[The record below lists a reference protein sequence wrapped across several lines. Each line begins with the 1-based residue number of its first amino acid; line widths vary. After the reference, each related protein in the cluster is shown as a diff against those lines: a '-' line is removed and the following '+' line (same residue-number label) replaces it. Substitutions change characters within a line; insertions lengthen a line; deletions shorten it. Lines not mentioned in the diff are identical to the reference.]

1 MQSKIKYYPYPILNN
16 SNQYYT
22 SSFKTELEYK
32 MDGYDLI
39 IIIKTLLNDS
49 CLNSLLAARKV
60 AVIHHIEC
68 PQTCFR
74 RAFTTFKKDENICL
88 EDKEING
95 TITVN
100 SFIIANENL
109 ENYTN
114 PNFSADYKDMS
125 FNLEKGS
132 VIAIGNSYTIKINK
146 VKDDLADCSS
156 IFSIIP
162 SYDAQQRTLNIDLNK
177 EKITISLPEKT
188 YKQFAAIQQNNDIQ
202 PILHSMIIVPALQ
215 HTLQIIRDENARLE
229 YEDYRWFSSLKN
241 KCKSLLKI
249 DIESN
254 QVTESELFSAA
265 QKLINAPLGNAIE
278 YLCKGRKSDD
288 EA

>member
-1 MQSKIKYYPYPILNN
+1 MASE
-16 SNQYYT
+16 T
-22 SSFKTELEYK
+22 
-32 MDGYDLI
+32 
-39 IIIKTLLNDS
+39 
-49 CLNSLLAARKV
+49 A
-60 AVIHHIEC
+60 
-68 PQTCFR
+68 
-74 RAFTTFKKDENICL
+74 
-88 EDKEING
+88 
-95 TITVN
+95 
-100 SFIIANENL
+100 
-109 ENYTN
+109 
-114 PNFSADYKDMS
+114 
-125 FNLEKGS
+125 
-132 VIAIGNSYTIKINK
+132 
-146 VKDDLADCSS
+146 
-156 IFSIIP
+156 P
-162 SYDAQQRTLNIDLNK
+162 SYIDLNK